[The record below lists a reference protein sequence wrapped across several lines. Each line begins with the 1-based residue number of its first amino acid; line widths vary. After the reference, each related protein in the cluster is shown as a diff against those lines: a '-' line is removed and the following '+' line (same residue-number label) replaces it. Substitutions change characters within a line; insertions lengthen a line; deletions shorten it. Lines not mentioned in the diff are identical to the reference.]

1 MVIGYITSIGLN
13 MSNNKIWEKDV
24 WDCVHKVEYTLPF
37 DDKCYTINGDV
48 TQNIS
53 HSWEVLPQRF
63 VYDFAI
69 VDDKGEGCF
78 GIKRIYAV
86 TIVMKKIYLLQ
97 QTVWLF
103 HRKTKFP
110 KSHNG

>member
-48 TQNIS
+48 TQNTS
-53 HSWEVLPQRF
+53 HSREVLPQRF
-63 VYDFAI
+63 AYDFAI
-69 VDDKGEGCF
+69 VDDKV
-78 GIKRIYAV
+78 RAV
-86 TIVMKKIYLLQ
+86 L
-97 QTVWLF
+97 
-103 HRKTKFP
+103 
-110 KSHNG
+110 G